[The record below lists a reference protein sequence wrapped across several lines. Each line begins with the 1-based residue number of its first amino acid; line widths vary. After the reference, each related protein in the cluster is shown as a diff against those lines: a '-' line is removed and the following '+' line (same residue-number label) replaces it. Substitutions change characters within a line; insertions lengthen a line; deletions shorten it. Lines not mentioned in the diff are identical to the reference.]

1 MKVTPIFCI
10 ILTTTLLFSSCMKD
24 KNGTT
29 TETITKGSKWGI
41 RIGSTAAEVYQ
52 ALQHLNNAKDGKIE
66 YVAYWGQ
73 HAFSAPDEIKQ
84 RYLYYNAIT
93 LQSSDA
99 VIYRAIISYDAHEV
113 KSIEVGGALPEGVDK
128 MPQDAPDEIAIHPG
142 DPVETLY
149 AKISAIFE
157 LPGYHNY
164 QIILPEKTLLKDF
177 DPALAEMAQ
186 WYFGFDESLS
196 PGKTGMT
203 NVTLYFSKGKLTK
216 MTTSY
221 REGDIII

>member
-10 ILTTTLLFSSCMKD
+10 ILTTNLLFSSCMKD

-29 TETITKGSKWGI
+29 IETITKGSKWGI
-41 RIGSTAAEVYQ
+41 QIGSTAAEVYQ
-52 ALQHLNNAKDGKIE
+52 ALQQLNNEKDGKVE
-66 YVAYWGQ
+66 YVAYRQQ
-73 HAFSAPDEIKQ
+73 HTFTKPDEIEH

-93 LQSSDA
+93 LQSSEA
-99 VIYRAIISYDAHEV
+99 VIYRAIISYDAREV

-164 QIILPEKTLLKDF
+164 QIILPDKTLLKDF
-177 DPALAEMAQ
+177 DPALAEMTQ
-186 WYFGFDESLS
+186 WYFGFEESLS
-196 PGKTGMT
+196 PRKTGMS
-203 NVTLYFSKGKLTK
+203 NVTLYFTKGKLAK
-216 MTTSY
+216 MVITY
-221 REGDIII
+221 REGEIII